1 MSPIVPLT
9 QEPHALIETS
19 TSDEQAYI
27 HRATESAKFRTTSA
41 SFLESRMLRWIAAAL
56 MLALLAWMMLFSEKS
71 SEPSNSLSTSSPEPL
86 NGTELLVRAYKI
98 PDPNTSG
105 TGQRSFSGTLQAR
118 YQSLLGFRVAGKIV
132 QRLVEVGDRVKKGQ
146 VLFKLDPTDYDL
158 QLQVAQA
165 DLEAAKSQLV
175 QIEAEERRLSDLR
188 KTRSAS

>member
-9 QEPHALIETS
+9 QDSDALLESSQTDELGRS
-19 TSDEQAYI
+19 T
-27 HRATESAKFRTTSA
+27 
-41 SFLESRMLRWIAAAL
+41 SFLESRLLRWLAASL
-56 MLALLAWMMLFSEKS
+56 MLALLAWMMFFSGKGH
-71 SEPSNSLSTSSPEPL
+71 EPTSTVMTSTTGAI

-98 PDPNTSG
+98 PDPNVSR

-132 QRLVEVGDRVKKGQ
+132 QRLVEVGDRVQKGQ
-146 VLFKLDPTDYDL
+146 VLFRLDPTDYDL

>member
-1 MSPIVPLT
+1 MFFSGKGND
-9 QEPHALIETS
+9 QSS
-19 TSDEQAYI
+19 TAM
-27 HRATESAKFRTTSA
+27 TNTTGA
-41 SFLESRMLRWIAAAL
+41 
-56 MLALLAWMMLFSEKS
+56 
-71 SEPSNSLSTSSPEPL
+71 L

-98 PDPNTSG
+98 PDPNITR

-132 QRLVEVGDRVKKGQ
+132 QRLVEVGDRVRQGQ
-146 VLFKLDPTDYDL
+146 VLFRLDPTDYDL

-188 KTRSAS
+188 KTRSASQSDHDLAVAARDTARSRLQAAINREMLARNQREYAELVADQDGLVTRLMAEIGQVVSALTSPR